1 MLVEVNWDANQILP
15 YAALESVVFGKL
27 FSQPIDDTTIDGYR
41 VEQFDFDNDDY
52 LALPNTSRRFA
63 EFDPKD
69 NVAVKVRIRIV
80 KTDGTVLPAVVS
92 KTYLVRGFV
101 YDLRKTGSTLMF
113 SFL

>member
-1 MLVEVNWDANQILP
+1 MLVNVTWDANTLLP
-15 YAALESVVFGKL
+15 YAALDPILFGKL
-27 FSQPIDDTTIDGYR
+27 FSQEIDDTTIDGYR
-41 VEQFDFDNDDY
+41 IEQFDFDNDEY
-52 LALPNTSRRFA
+52 LALPNTTARFS
-63 EFDPKD
+63 EFDAKD

>member
-1 MLVEVNWDANQILP
+1 MLVNVTWEANKLLP
-15 YAALESVVFGKL
+15 YAALDPILFGKL
-27 FSQPIDDTTIDGYR
+27 FSQEIDDTTIDGYR
-41 VEQFDFDNDDY
+41 IEQFDFDNDEY
-52 LALPNTSRRFA
+52 LALPNTTGRFS
-63 EFDPKD
+63 EFDAKD